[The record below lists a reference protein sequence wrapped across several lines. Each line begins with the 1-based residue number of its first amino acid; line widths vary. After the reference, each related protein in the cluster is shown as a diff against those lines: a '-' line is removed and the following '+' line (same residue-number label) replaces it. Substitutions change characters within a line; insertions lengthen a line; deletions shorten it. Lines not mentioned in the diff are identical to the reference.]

1 MNFSPPSLSGECV
14 VVWLT
19 RQVFDRAEGAGED
32 EEGEGEFG
40 CTIPQGACEGGGKF
54 LLPLSVWP
62 RRLVSTY
69 EGGTD

>member
-1 MNFSPPSLSGECV
+1 MAYEAGVRSGGGGSGE
-14 VVWLT
+14 
-19 RQVFDRAEGAGED
+19 ED

-40 CTIPQGACEGGGKF
+40 RTRPQGACEGGGKF